1 MQLERLWN
9 GWRAQYVQGD
19 SKKNDSGK
27 SVFTEILQSGMADEE
42 SLIVHRGAHSFVI
55 LNAFPYS
62 PGHLLVLPY
71 REVAELEN
79 LTQEEHVEIWST
91 VTIGV
96 QVLKAEYKPQGINV
110 GINMGASAG
119 GSIAQHLH
127 VHIVPRWG
135 GDTNFMVAVAN
146 TKILPEALDVTAER
160 VRSAWK
166 SLEAQ
171 NKRKE
176 K

>member
-1 MQLERLWN
+1 M
-9 GWRAQYVQGD
+9 QGD

-27 SVFTEILQSGMADEE
+27 SVFTEILQSEITDEE
-42 SLIVHRGAHSFVI
+42 SHIVHRGVHSFVI

-79 LTQEEHVEIWST
+79 LTSEEHNEIWST
-91 VTIGV
+91 VTVGV

-135 GDTNFMVAVAN
+135 GDTNFMVAIAN

-166 SLEAQ
+166 ALEDQ
-171 NKRKE
+171 NNRNGK
-176 K
+176 